1 MSAWRIIVSPYDATV
16 LMARIDC
23 EKCRQ
28 SMTSADPDA
37 VFRHCGR
44 TDSLNAEQRDILAGR
59 AAPPAEAQM
68 RADAKAL
75 ERAKNQAAPPT
86 FDTKGEYDRQIPF
99 MNADAEAFAAAKR
112 AQELYERLHPTPRQH
127 TGPVERETTVV
138 KL

>member
-28 SMTSADPDA
+28 SMTSADPDVA
-37 VFRHCGR
+37 FRHCGR
-44 TDSLNAEQRDILAGR
+44 TDSLDADQRDILAGR
-59 AAPPAEAQM
+59 SAPPAEAQM
-68 RADAKAL
+68 RADAIAL
-75 ERAKNQAAPPT
+75 QEAKNVAAAPT
-86 FDTKGEYDRQIPF
+86 FYTKGEFDRQIPF

-112 AQELYERLHPTPRQH
+112 ARELHERLHPTPRQH